1 MTVAVMPGS
10 FDPVTH
16 GHLDLI
22 ERASDLFEDLIIAV
36 VENPAK
42 RCLFSLQERAEF
54 LVQTVN
60 HLVNVRVDTFSGLLV
75 AYMQSARA
83 KVIVR
88 GLRVATDFE
97 YELQMALMNHEL
109 FAEVETVF
117 LPSSHRY
124 SFLSSSLVK
133 EVALHGGP
141 VSAFVPRQVEEGL
154 KRKISAERG

>member
-1 MTVAVMPGS
+1 MTSAVMPGS
-10 FDPVTH
+10 FDPVTY
-16 GHLDLI
+16 GHLDII
-22 ERASDLFEDLIIAV
+22 ERASELFEDLIIAV
-36 VENPAK
+36 VENPTK
-42 RCLFSLQERAEF
+42 CCLFSLQERAEF
-54 LVQTVN
+54 LVQMVN
-60 HLVNVRVDTFSGLLV
+60 HLTNVRVDTFSGLLV

-83 KVIVR
+83 SVIVR

-133 EVALHGGP
+133 EVALHGGS
-141 VSAFVPRQVEEGL
+141 VTAFVPGQVEEGL

>member
-1 MTVAVMPGS
+1 MTSAVMPGS
-10 FDPVTH
+10 FDPVTY
-16 GHLDLI
+16 GHLDII
-22 ERASDLFEDLIIAV
+22 ERASDLFTDLIIAV

-42 RCLFSLQERAEF
+42 CCLFSLQERVEF
-54 LVQTVN
+54 LVSTVN
-60 HLVNVRVDTFSGLLV
+60 HLANVRVDTFSGLLV

-83 KVIVR
+83 RVIIR

-133 EVALHGGP
+133 EVALHGGS
-141 VSAFVPRQVEEGL
+141 VTAFVPGQVEEVL

>member
-1 MTVAVMPGS
+1 MPGS
-10 FDPVTH
+10 FDPVTY
-16 GHLDLI
+16 GHLDVI

-42 RCLFSLQERAEF
+42 CCLFSLQERVGF
-54 LVQTVN
+54 LVGTVN
-60 HLVNVRVDTFSGLLV
+60 HLANVRVDTFSGLLV

-83 KVIVR
+83 RVIVR

-133 EVALHGGP
+133 DVALHGGS
-141 VSAFVPRQVEEGL
+141 VTAFVPGQVEESL

>member
-1 MTVAVMPGS
+1 MPGS
-10 FDPVTH
+10 FDPVTY
-16 GHLDLI
+16 GHLDVI
-22 ERASDLFEDLIIAV
+22 ERAGALFENLIIAV
-36 VENPAK
+36 VENPVK
-42 RCLFSLQERAEF
+42 RCLFSLEERAEF
-54 LVQTVN
+54 LHQTVN
-60 HLVNVRVDTFSGLLV
+60 HLSNVRVDTFSGLLV

-109 FAEVETVF
+109 AAEVETVF

-133 EVALHGGP
+133 EVALHGGS
-141 VSAFVPRQVEEGL
+141 VAAFVPGQVEEGL